1 MGGSQS
7 KPPAQGAQGAQGPP
21 GPQGP
26 QGTPG
31 PPGPPGLT
39 DISGE
44 ALEAI
49 LEEKRISR
57 NKIRRE
63 LLGSGDP
70 TTMTLQ
76 QKNNIV
82 RLIASSNSNSL
93 FNNLELT
100 IASYQN
106 YYKEWE
112 VIIYANSWINSNT
125 IQISFQDTNRIY
137 NLLSDVTVIMN
148 KPSNEYI
155 KDYLFN
161 SGAFNTDYSQ
171 ISVKFMTD
179 YILSNSESVTVEKT
193 ASDFLS
199 FLVKHYNIPAPTPT
213 TQGFTNYSTGIDY
226 SKISVTNRPY
236 SIKQKLTGSPISF

>member
-93 FNNLELT
+93 FNNL
-100 IASYQN
+100 
-106 YYKEWE
+106 
-112 VIIYANSWINSNT
+112 
-125 IQISFQDTNRIY
+125 
-137 NLLSDVTVIMN
+137 
-148 KPSNEYI
+148 
-155 KDYLFN
+155 
-161 SGAFNTDYSQ
+161 
-171 ISVKFMTD
+171 
-179 YILSNSESVTVEKT
+179 
-193 ASDFLS
+193 
-199 FLVKHYNIPAPTPT
+199 
-213 TQGFTNYSTGIDY
+213 
-226 SKISVTNRPY
+226 
-236 SIKQKLTGSPISF
+236 